1 MNDLEPGRER
11 SDSVEPPEEEPESQ
25 GPNLVLLY
33 SLIVLAILI
42 AIGLA
47 MLIVLPFHRRAERY
61 RRVSEVRLV
70 QPLAAAGERVG
81 GSADLPILAPDT
93 PLSL

>member
-1 MNDLEPGRER
+1 MNDPEPDPKRREP
-11 SDSVEPPEEEPESQ
+11 VEPSEDKPESR
-25 GPNLVLLY
+25 GPSLTLLY

-70 QPLAAAGERVG
+70 QFLAAAGQ
-81 GSADLPILAPDT
+81 
-93 PLSL
+93 

>member
-1 MNDLEPGRER
+1 MNDLEPYPER
-11 SDSVEPPEEEPESQ
+11 RDPVEPPEDEPESR
-25 GPNLVLLY
+25 GPSLTLLY

-42 AIGLA
+42 AVGLA

-70 QPLAAAGERVG
+70 QFLAAAGQRVG
-81 GSADLPILAPDT
+81 
-93 PLSL
+93 